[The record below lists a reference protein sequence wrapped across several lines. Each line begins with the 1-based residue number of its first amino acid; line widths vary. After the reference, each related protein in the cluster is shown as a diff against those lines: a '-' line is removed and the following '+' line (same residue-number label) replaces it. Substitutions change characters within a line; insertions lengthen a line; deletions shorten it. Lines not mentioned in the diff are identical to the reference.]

1 MAAVVSAGCAL
12 AAAGLA
18 SAGPAMRATAAQT
31 AQLAAGSGYG
41 PAAVL
46 AGMSEGQRVGQLF
59 MAGVAATGPVSSQ
72 ISSDIS
78 TYHTGS
84 VILTGRSTAGVGAT
98 RTLTNQLQGLAT
110 GAATDGVPL
119 FVATDQEGGNVQ
131 VLSGSGFSVM
141 PTALSQGTESPTSL
155 LANADTW
162 GGQLA
167 AAGVNLNLAPVL
179 DTVPANLTATNQPI
193 GVFQREYGTTPT
205 AVTAAG
211 TAFIQGM
218 HEAGISTAIKHFP
231 GLGRATGNTDTTF
244 GVTDNVTTYN
254 DPYLQPYSAA
264 VHLVGAQV
272 VMVSEAIYTKVDA
285 AHQAVFSPTVIGGML
300 RGELGFHGVI
310 MSDSMDATAVDELTP
325 AQRAVDFINAGGDL
339 VLATSAADIPA
350 MYNAVLA
357 QAQSSSSFASLVNN
371 AALTVL
377 IAKEQTGLTG
387 GTAAVA
393 ATSGGQ
399 PTVVERASGGSVVAF
414 TQSSGTWTGPVPL
427 SGQTGYQPAAAAIPG
442 TTTIEAA
449 AVGLN
454 GLFYVQAFTPGAT
467 PPGWS
472 SLGGSCTSPPAIAAG
487 TGGQLAAAVRGPH
500 NTLYVNTY
508 APGQGWSGWA
518 SLGGQGSD
526 APMGVT
532 FAPSGDLD
540 VFVTGTAGTVY
551 ENSHHAG
558 TWSGWMSL
566 GGKAVG
572 GPAAVTVPGGPVEIF
587 VQGPGGVVYEKSDT
601 TSWSAWLSLG
611 GVITTSPAAAS
622 PAAGQTFVAAGGTDG
637 GLWQDNFSNGTW
649 SGWQL
654 LPFD

>member
-1 MAAVVSAGCAL
+1 
-12 AAAGLA
+12 
-18 SAGPAMRATAAQT
+18 MRATAAQT

-272 VMVSEAIYTKVDA
+272 VMVSEGHLY
-285 AHQAVFSPTVIGGML
+285 QGG
-300 RGELGFHGVI
+300 RGSSG
-310 MSDSMDATAVDELTP
+310 S
-325 AQRAVDFINAGGDL
+325 
-339 VLATSAADIPA
+339 VLAHGD
-350 MYNAVLA
+350 
-357 QAQSSSSFASLVNN
+357 
-371 AALTVL
+371 
-377 IAKEQTGLTG
+377 
-387 GTAAVA
+387 
-393 ATSGGQ
+393 
-399 PTVVERASGGSVVAF
+399 R
-414 TQSSGTWTGPVPL
+414 
-427 SGQTGYQPAAAAIPG
+427 
-442 TTTIEAA
+442 
-449 AVGLN
+449 
-454 GLFYVQAFTPGAT
+454 
-467 PPGWS
+467 
-472 SLGGSCTSPPAIAAG
+472 
-487 TGGQLAAAVRGPH
+487 RD
-500 NTLYVNTY
+500 
-508 APGQGWSGWA
+508 APGR
-518 SLGGQGSD
+518 
-526 APMGVT
+526 
-532 FAPSGDLD
+532 
-540 VFVTGTAGTVY
+540 
-551 ENSHHAG
+551 
-558 TWSGWMSL
+558 
-566 GGKAVG
+566 
-572 GPAAVTVPGGPVEIF
+572 
-587 VQGPGGVVYEKSDT
+587 
-601 TSWSAWLSLG
+601 AWF
-611 GVITTSPAAAS
+611 PRR
-622 PAAGQTFVAAGGTDG
+622 DHE
-637 GLWQDNFSNGTW
+637 
-649 SGWQL
+649 
-654 LPFD
+654 